1 MCEAKAEDEASI
13 CEAEAEAEAEAK
25 KILRGRGQSLRGRG
39 QTSHTD
45 SKVLRT
51 KCAVHIT

>member
-1 MCEAKAEDEASI
+1 M
-13 CEAEAEAEAEAK
+13 CEAEAEASICEAEAK

-51 KCAVHIT
+51 KCAVYIT

>member
-1 MCEAKAEDEASI
+1 MCEAKAEANI
-13 CEAEAEAEAEAK
+13 CEAKAEAEAK

-51 KCAVHIT
+51 KCAVYIM